1 MDRREFFRRGLGRV
15 AEEAVQH
22 VDKKIVERASRWIR
36 PPFAIPELDFL
47 LACTRCDAC
56 IKACPH
62 EIIFSLAVK
71 NGADVMDTP
80 ALDLLNKGC
89 RLCDDWPCVN
99 ACEAQ
104 ALKLPVMPDIEG
116 TEVEAASGIEPA
128 KFIPQPKLARLTVDT
143 ENCLPYQ
150 GPECGACASVC
161 IVEGA
166 LEWQMERPLINQEK
180 CTGCAMCREVCITEP
195 KSIFIM
201 KSAQV

>member
-22 VDKKIVERASRWIR
+22 VDKKVVKRASRWIR
-36 PPFAIPELDFL
+36 PPFAISELEFL

-62 EIIFSLAVK
+62 DIVFPLVAS
-71 NGADVMDTP
+71 NGADVMNTP

-89 RLCDDWPCVN
+89 RLCEDWPCVT

-104 ALKLPVMPDIEG
+104 ALKLPVAEDE
-116 TEVEAASGIEPA
+116 TDSDTDPA
-128 KFIPQPKLARLTVDT
+128 VKVDLTHQPRLAKLTIDT
-143 ENCLPYQ
+143 ENCLPYK
-150 GPECGACASVC
+150 GPECGACASAC
-161 IVEGA
+161 IIDGA
-166 LEWQMERPLINQEK
+166 LEWQMERPSINQEK

-195 KSIFIM
+195 KSVLIM

>member
-22 VDKKIVERASRWIR
+22 VDKKVVERASRWIR
-36 PPFAIPELDFL
+36 PPFAVPELEFL

-62 EIIFSLAVK
+62 DIIFPLAAG
-71 NGADVMDTP
+71 NGADVMNTP

-89 RLCDDWPCVN
+89 RLCEDWPCVT
-99 ACEAQ
+99 ACEAH
-104 ALKLPVMPDIEG
+104 ALKMPVADTDEAEIDS
-116 TEVEAASGIEPA
+116 TVEPGA
-128 KFIPQPKLARLTVDT
+128 KTGFSPQPRLAKLAIDT
-143 ENCLPYQ
+143 DNCLPYK
-150 GPECGACASVC
+150 GPECGACASAC
-161 IVEGA
+161 IIEGA
-166 LEWQMERPLINQEK
+166 LEWQRERPSINQEK

-195 KSIFIM
+195 KSVLIM

>member
-36 PPFAIPELDFL
+36 PPFAIPELEFL

-62 EIIFSLAVK
+62 KIVFPLAVQ
-71 NGADVMDTP
+71 NGADVMNTP

-89 RLCDDWPCVN
+89 RLCEDWPCVN
-99 ACEAQ
+99 ACEAK
-104 ALKLPVMPDIEG
+104 ALKVPDVEDVKG
-116 TEVEAASGIEPA
+116 DSETETR
-128 KFIPQPKLARLTVDT
+128 FIPQPKLAKLTVDT
-143 ENCLPYQ
+143 ESCLPYK
-150 GPECGACASVC
+150 GPECGACASAC

-166 LEWQMERPLINQEK
+166 LEWKIERPSINQEK

-195 KSIFIM
+195 KSILIV
-201 KSAQV
+201 KSTQNENISC

>member
-22 VDKKIVERASRWIR
+22 VDKKMVERASRWIR
-36 PPFAIPELDFL
+36 PPFAIPELEFL

-62 EIIFSLAVK
+62 NIIFPLAVN
-71 NGADVMDTP
+71 NGADVMNTP

-89 RLCDDWPCVN
+89 RLCEDWPCVT
-99 ACEAQ
+99 ACEVG
-104 ALKLPVMPDIEG
+104 ALKIPAIENAEDG
-116 TEVEAASGIEPA
+116 EDASETGIV
-128 KFIPQPKLARLTVDT
+128 PQPRLAKLSIDT

-150 GPECGACASVC
+150 GPECGACASAC
-161 IVEGA
+161 IIDGA
-166 LEWQMERPLINQEK
+166 LEWQMERPSINQEK

-195 KSIFIM
+195 KSVLIM

>member
-22 VDKKIVERASRWIR
+22 VDKKVVERASRWIR
-36 PPFAIPELDFL
+36 PPFAIPELEFL

-62 EIIFSLAVK
+62 DIVFPLAAS
-71 NGADVMDTP
+71 NGADVMNTP

-89 RLCDDWPCVN
+89 RLCEDWPCVT
-99 ACEAQ
+99 ACETQ
-104 ALKLPVMPDIEG
+104 ALKLP
-116 TEVEAASGIEPA
+116 AAEDETDSDTDPA
-128 KFIPQPKLARLTVDT
+128 DKLDLTHQPRLAKLTIDT
-143 ENCLPYQ
+143 ENCLPYK
-150 GPECGACASVC
+150 GPECGACASAC
-161 IVEGA
+161 IIEGA
-166 LEWQMERPLINQEK
+166 LEWKMERPSINQQK

-195 KSIFIM
+195 KSVLIM